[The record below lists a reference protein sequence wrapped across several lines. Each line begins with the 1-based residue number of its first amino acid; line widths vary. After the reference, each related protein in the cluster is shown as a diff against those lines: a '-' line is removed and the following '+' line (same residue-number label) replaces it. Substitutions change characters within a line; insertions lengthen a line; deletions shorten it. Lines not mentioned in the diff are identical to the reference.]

1 MTSFCVSQSQKEH
14 SFPHFPWA
22 FSMIFTNKQSSKLS
36 EDSIVAR
43 EDMRAN
49 TI

>member
-1 MTSFCVSQSQKEH
+1 MFHNLKKNN

-22 FSMIFTNKQSSKLS
+22 FSINFTNKQSSKLS
-36 EDSIVAR
+36 EDSIAAR